1 MFPVNGMPGYFQRI
15 VPNVCPT
22 TFEFKFINGDSS
34 LANTPENF
42 PNPSQRACTVSNG
55 VGGFNRTYTRTS
67 SNPVNLYFV
76 FDSCTIALPVQ
87 LLEFNASQ
95 TNEGILL
102 NWKTASEQ
110 NNKGFWIEASKD
122 GIDFETIYYVEGKG
136 NSNRLNSYSFIV
148 NDGSDY
154 QYFRLKQEDF
164 DGESTYSETI
174 IFENKSIKFR
184 LEVYPNPFED
194 VISIKIQQAGRYI
207 VLLTDLLG
215 NEITKTYY
223 DVNDNYPSLKLNG
236 LELLKSG
243 VYFMQIKSEELEHK
257 MKLIKK

>member
-1 MFPVNGMPGYFQRI
+1 M
-15 VPNVCPT
+15 
-22 TFEFKFINGDSS
+22 
-34 LANTPENF
+34 
-42 PNPSQRACTVSNG
+42 
-55 VGGFNRTYTRTS
+55 
-67 SNPVNLYFV
+67 
-76 FDSCTIALPVQ
+76 
-87 LLEFNASQ
+87 
-95 TNEGILL
+95 
-102 NWKTASEQ
+102 
-110 NNKGFWIEASKD
+110 
-122 GIDFETIYYVEGKG
+122 
-136 NSNRLNSYSFIV
+136 NSYSFKV
-148 NDGSDY
+148 NDGSNY

-215 NEITKTYY
+215 NEITKTYH

-243 VYFMQIKSEELEHK
+243 VYFMQIKTEELEYK